1 MNTVEHRHFET
12 SLGTGLPMVGVL
24 TGSDG
29 VRQMVTDT
37 RERTEGTGNND
48 CIRMIKMLDPPVD
61 IGRMHIT
68 PGYFRGSRRYA
79 LERCDLLWNAITD
92 MDQNAETL
100 EVARKMLTG
109 VKKPV
114 INPPEL
120 IPRTRRHEIP
130 KVLANLDGVKAP
142 KALRFK
148 YPTLERLKRLV
159 ADHDFK
165 FPAIVRPVGTHSGQV
180 VGLFNAV
187 EDLEVIFGDRKTE
200 YYMTEFVD
208 VRRPDGYYHKTRLYF
223 VGDEILIRQHI
234 ISDEWSIHGRSGRGV
249 LATNENLQAE
259 CRAMLV
265 NGFEALPAPTRA
277 ALHSIRQR
285 VGLDYCG
292 LDCAVVEDGSIVV
305 FECNATMNFKPN
317 FLNPA
322 TQHNR
327 AALPRMLSALRRLIH
342 AKTGLGPAGE
352 GPSTSEADA
361 QTVRA

>member
-1 MNTVEHRHFET
+1 MNTIEHSDFEAD
-12 SLGTGLPMVGVL
+12 GGPGLPRVGVL
-24 TGSDG
+24 TGSDDI
-29 VRQMVTDT
+29 RHRVTDGS
-37 RERTEGTGNND
+37 ERTGGAGVND
-48 CIRMIKMLDPPVD
+48 CIRMINMLDPPVD
-61 IGRMHIT
+61 LRRMHIT

-79 LERCDLLWNAITD
+79 LGRCDLLWNAITD

-120 IPRTRRHEIP
+120 IPRTLRNEIP
-130 KVLANLDGVKAP
+130 KVLVDLDGVKAP
-142 KALRFK
+142 KVLRVK

-165 FPAIVRPVGTHSGQV
+165 LPAIVRPVGTHSGQI
-180 VGLFNAV
+180 VGLFDTV
-187 EDLEVIFGDRKTE
+187 EDMQVIFGDRKTE
-200 YYMTEFVD
+200 YYITEFVD
-208 VRRPDGYYHKTRLYF
+208 VRRTDGYFHKTRLYF
-223 VGDEILIRQHI
+223 VGEEILIRQHI
-234 ISDEWSIHGRSGRGV
+234 IADEWAIHGRSSRRV
-249 LATNENLQAE
+249 LPTNENLQAE
-259 CRAMLV
+259 CRAMLI

-327 AALPRMLSALRRLIH
+327 AALPRMLSAIRRMIH
-342 AKTGLGPAGE
+342 AKTGLGPTDE
-352 GPSTSEADA
+352 VPSTIETDA
-361 QTVRA
+361 QTV

>member
-1 MNTVEHRHFET
+1 MNTVEHSHFET
-12 SLGTGLPMVGVL
+12 SPETGFPKVGVL

-29 VRQMVTDT
+29 IRHMVTDT
-37 RERTEGTGNND
+37 GEPTGGAGNND
-48 CIRMIKMLDPPVD
+48 CIRMINMLDPPVD
-61 IGRMHIT
+61 LRRMHIT

-100 EVARKMLTG
+100 EVARKMLNE

-114 INPPEL
+114 INPPEF

-130 KVLANLDGVKAP
+130 KVLADLDGVTAP
-142 KALRFK
+142 KVLRVK
-148 YPTLERLKRLV
+148 YPTLERVRRLV
-159 ADHDFK
+159 AEHDFK
-165 FPAIVRPVGTHSGQV
+165 FPAIVRPIGTHNGQI
-180 VGLFNAV
+180 VGLFDAI
-187 EDLEVIFGDRKTE
+187 EDMEVIFGDRKTE
-200 YYMTEFVD
+200 YYIIEFAD
-208 VRRPDGYYHKTRLYF
+208 VRRPDGYFHKTRFYF
-223 VGDEILIRQHI
+223 VGEEILIRQHI
-234 ISDEWSIHGRSGRGV
+234 IADEWSIHGRSGRGV
-249 LATNENLQAE
+249 LATNDNLQAE
-259 CRAMLV
+259 CRAMLL

-292 LDCAVVEDGSIVV
+292 LDCAIVEDGSIIV

-317 FLNPA
+317 FRNPA

-327 AALPRMLSALRRLIH
+327 AALPRMLSAIRRMIH
-342 AKTGLGPAGE
+342 AKTGLGPADEDPPTIETG
-352 GPSTSEADA
+352 G

>member
-1 MNTVEHRHFET
+1 MNTIEHSDFEAD
-12 SLGTGLPMVGVL
+12 GGPGLPRVGVL
-24 TGSDG
+24 TGSDDI
-29 VRQMVTDT
+29 RHRVTDGS
-37 RERTEGTGNND
+37 ERTGGAGVND
-48 CIRMIKMLDPPVD
+48 CIRMINMLDPPVD
-61 IGRMHIT
+61 LRRMHIT

-130 KVLANLDGVKAP
+130 KVLADLDGVTAP
-142 KALRFK
+142 KVLRFK

-165 FPAIVRPVGTHSGQV
+165 FPAIVRPAGTHSGQV
-180 VGLFNAV
+180 VGLFSAV

-208 VRRPDGYYHKTRLYF
+208 VRRPDGYYHKTRFYF
-223 VGDEILIRQHI
+223 VGDEIITRQHI
-234 ISDEWSIHGRSGRGV
+234 IAEDWSIHGRSSRGV
-249 LATNENLQAE
+249 MSESEDLQAE
-259 CRAMLV
+259 SRAMLV
-265 NGFEALPAPTRA
+265 DGFEALPAMTRA

-292 LDCAVVEDGSIVV
+292 LDCAILEDGSIVV
-305 FECNATMNFKPN
+305 FECNATMNFSPN
-317 FLNPA
+317 FRNQA
-322 TQHNR
+322 TQHNK
-327 AALPRMLSALRRLIH
+327 AALPRFLDALQKMILT
-342 AKTGLGPAGE
+342 KAG
-352 GPSTSEADA
+352 GEAG
-361 QTVRA
+361 